1 MAEPLKNYY
10 NQELIEKL
18 AKSIAVYYQSFNQSN
33 FVRNVFNNDWE
44 NKELKQRMRHIAYCL
59 NEAIPMSYNKQI
71 DILKNT
77 ASHFTGFLAMVFPDF
92 VEVYGINDFDV
103 SIDALTHFT
112 QYSSSEFAVRPF
124 IIKYPTQMINQHL
137 IWSKHKNYHVRR
149 LASEGIRPRLPWAR
163 VLPEFKKDPT
173 PIIPILNNLIS
184 DEHEYVRRSVANCIN
199 DISKDHPQI
208 VLEMINKWQ
217 NKSVEI
223 DWILKHASRGLLK
236 KGNSDILNSFGLNDQ
251 IKTKLDFL
259 QIDKNKIPIGG
270 ALQFKFG
277 ITLLE
282 KQNTK
287 VRLEYKVYYAKANG
301 KQLPKIFQIGTY
313 TLKPNEMFVVNKK
326 QPFANLTT
334 RKHYVGLH
342 KISIVVNGKE
352 MGNIEFEL
360 ND

>member
-10 NQELIEKL
+10 NLELIEKL
-18 AKSIAVYYQSFNQSN
+18 AKIIAVYYQSFNQLN
-33 FVRNVFNNDWE
+33 FVSNVFNNDWKK
-44 NKELKQRMRHIAYCL
+44 KELKQRMRHIANCL

-77 ASHFTGFLAMVFPDF
+77 APHFSGFLAMVFPDF
-92 VEVYGINDFDV
+92 VEVYGLNDFDV
-103 SIDALTHFT
+103 SMDALTHFT

-124 IIKYPTQMINQHL
+124 IIKYPSQMINQHL
-137 IWSKHKNYHVRR
+137 TWSKHKNYHVRR
-149 LASEGIRPRLPWAR
+149 LASEGVRPRLPWAMA
-163 VLPEFKKDPT
+163 LPMFKKDAT
-173 PIIPILNNLIS
+173 PIIPILNNLIT

-199 DISKDHPQI
+199 DISKDNPQI
-208 VLEMINKWQ
+208 VLEIINKWQ
-217 NKSVEI
+217 NKSAEI

-270 ALQFKFG
+270 ALLFKFG

-282 KQNTK
+282 KQDTK
-287 VRLEYKVYYAKANG
+287 VRIEYKVYYAKANG
-301 KQLPKIFQIGTY
+301 KQSPKIFQIGTY
-313 TLKPNEMFVVNKK
+313 TLKPNEVFEVNKK
-326 QPFANLTT
+326 QLFANLTT

-360 ND
+360 K